1 MRLPNASNAFVDLA
15 KLRDYSLSETHEEGK
30 NKARVFWSALGI
42 DASDAEWL
50 RDHLL
55 SAVLQE
61 ECKTGRVSVYGRRY
75 SVDLLLC
82 KDSFSAMVRSA
93 WMIRSG
99 GNFPR
104 LTSCYLL

>member
-1 MRLPNASNAFVDLA
+1 MKLPNASNAFVDLA

-30 NKARVFWSALGI
+30 NKARVFWSALEI

-55 SAVLQE
+55 AAVLQA

-75 SVDLLLC
+75 SVDFLLRKGSL
-82 KDSFSAMVRSA
+82 SAMVRRD
-93 WMIRSG
+93 WMVRG
-99 GNFPR
+99 GENFPR
-104 LTSCYLL
+104 LTSCYVL